1 MIINCLFIII
11 NGAAA
16 YLLLQGMKK
25 LIAVSEKRWKQA
37 VLWGSCWLL
46 LAMIIYLGDWA
57 NIVPTV
63 LFFLLVIR
71 AVCEGSIWKK
81 AAIGLMYS
89 STILS
94 FNVLRDNFVL
104 TTDVKWNHPTAC
116 MIIEGLLSLS
126 VALCLYLAIGK
137 YAPDREYHL
146 SDSLWKLILLLNAT
160 PFGIVLSVVLLTTTE
175 EERIWMKMP
184 DGFKG
189 YNILVLLL
197 LSLLSFIGLFQAVI
211 VLARQQQLEEQNM
224 LAEVNQSYY
233 AAMEE
238 QHFAIRRL
246 KHDLANHLAVAVTL
260 PEAQR
265 EAYIKSLMEDSAFSR
280 SLRYCADPIVNAVL
294 TVKEE
299 QMSRY
304 GIRLEARIDIPKEL
318 PFEKTDICALFSNAL
333 DNAGEACRRLPEA
346 QRDVRVKS
354 RARKGLFCLE
364 VTNPVEVVENRQ
376 SPQTGTARIRD
387 DNGGAHVFVGDRVEG
402 RWERG
407 KDRLPSTTKADKK
420 NHGFGLRSMKEIAE
434 RNHGAMEIRAEG
446 GRFEVFLYMPLEFS

>member
-1 MIINCLFIII
+1 MIINCFCIII

-25 LIAVSEKRWKQA
+25 LIVVSEKRWKQA

-46 LAMIIYLGDWA
+46 LAMIIYMGDWA
-57 NIVPTV
+57 NILPTV

-104 TTDVKWNHPTAC
+104 TTDVRWNHPAAC
-116 MIIEGLLSLS
+116 MIIEGFLSLFA
-126 VALCLYLAIGK
+126 ALCLYLAIGK

-146 SDSLWKLILLLNAT
+146 SDSLWKLLLLLNAT

-175 EERIWMKMP
+175 EERIWMEMP

-189 YNILVLLL
+189 YNILGLLL

-233 AAMEE
+233 AAMEQ

-265 EAYIKSLMEDSAFSR
+265 EDYIKSLMEDSAFGR
-280 SLRYCADPIVNAVL
+280 SLQYCADPVVNAVL

-346 QRDVRVKS
+346 AREVCVKS
-354 RARKGLFCLE
+354 RAQKGLFCLE
-364 VTNPVEVVENRQ
+364 VTNPVAGAQKNLRL
-376 SPQTGTARIRD
+376 QT
-387 DNGGAHVFVGDRVEG
+387 
-402 RWERG
+402 
-407 KDRLPSTTKADKK
+407 SKADKE
-420 NHGFGLRSMKEIAE
+420 NHGFGLRSMKEVVE

-446 GRFEVFLYMPLEFS
+446 ERFEVFLYMPLEI

>member
-1 MIINCLFIII
+1 MIINCFCIII

-25 LIAVSEKRWKQA
+25 LIVVSEKRWKQA

-46 LAMIIYLGDWA
+46 LAMIIYMGDWA
-57 NIVPTV
+57 NILPTV

-104 TTDVKWNHPTAC
+104 TTDVRWNHPTAC

-146 SDSLWKLILLLNAT
+146 SDSLWKLLLLLNAT
-160 PFGIVLSVVLLTTTE
+160 PFGIVLSIVLLTTTE
-175 EERIWMKMP
+175 EERIWMEMP
-184 DGFKG
+184 YGFKG

-233 AAMEE
+233 VVMEE

-280 SLRYCADPIVNAVL
+280 SLRYCADPVVNAVL

-299 QMSRY
+299 QMKRFSV
-304 GIRLEARIDIPKEL
+304 RLEVQIDILQEL

-333 DNAGEACRRLPEA
+333 DNAVEACRRLPEA
-346 QRDVRVKS
+346 QRYVRVKS

-376 SPQTGTARIRD
+376 SPQTGTARICD
-387 DNGGAHVFVGDRVEG
+387 DNGGAHVFVEDRVEG

-407 KDRLPSTTKADKK
+407 KDRLPPTTKADKE

-446 GRFEVFLYMPLEFS
+446 ERFEVFLYMPLG

>member
-1 MIINCLFIII
+1 MIINCFCIII

-25 LIAVSEKRWKQA
+25 LIVVSEKRWKQA

-46 LAMIIYLGDWA
+46 LAMIIYMGDWA
-57 NIVPTV
+57 NILPTV

-104 TTDVKWNHPTAC
+104 TVYVRHDHPVVC
-116 MIIEGLLSLS
+116 MIIAGFLSLFA
-126 VALCLYLAIGK
+126 ALCLYLPIRRH
-137 YAPDREYHL
+137 APDRAYHL
-146 SDSLWKLILLLNAT
+146 SDSLWKLLLLLNAT

-175 EERIWMKMP
+175 ERVWRAMP
-184 DGFKG
+184 YGFKG
-189 YNILVLLL
+189 YNILGLLL

-233 AAMEE
+233 AAMEQ

-265 EAYIKSLMEDSAFSR
+265 EDYIKSLMEDSAFGR
-280 SLRYCADPIVNAVL
+280 SLRYCADPVVNAVL

-333 DNAGEACRRLPEA
+333 DNAGEACRRLPETE
-346 QRDVRVKS
+346 REVSVKS
-354 RARKGLFCLE
+354 RAQKGLFCLE
-364 VTNPVEVVENRQ
+364 VTNPTVGAQKNLLL
-376 SPQTGTARIRD
+376 QT
-387 DNGGAHVFVGDRVEG
+387 
-402 RWERG
+402 
-407 KDRLPSTTKADKK
+407 SKADKE
-420 NHGFGLRSMKEIAE
+420 NHGFGLRSMKEVVE
-434 RNHGAMEIRAEG
+434 RNRGAMEIRVEG
-446 GRFEVFLYMPLEFS
+446 ERFEVFLYMPLEI

>member
-1 MIINCLFIII
+1 MIINCFFIII
-11 NGAAA
+11 NGVAA

-25 LIAVSEKRWKQA
+25 LIAVPKKRWKQA

-46 LAMIIYLGDWA
+46 LAMIIYMGDWA
-57 NIVPTV
+57 NILPTV

-81 AAIGLMYS
+81 AAIGLMYA

-104 TTDVKWNHPTAC
+104 TVYVRHDHPVVC
-116 MIIEGLLSLS
+116 MIIAGFLSLFA
-126 VALCLYLAIGK
+126 ALFLYLPIRRH
-137 YAPDREYHL
+137 APDRAYHL
-146 SDSLWKLILLLNAT
+146 SDSLWKLLLLLNAT

-175 EERIWMKMP
+175 EERIWMEMP

-189 YNILVLLL
+189 YNILGLLL

-233 AAMEE
+233 AAMEQ

-265 EAYIKSLMEDSAFSR
+265 EDYIKSLMEDSAFGR
-280 SLRYCADPIVNAVL
+280 SLQYCADPVVNAVL

-346 QRDVRVKS
+346 EREVSVKS
-354 RARKGLFCLE
+354 RAQKGLFCLE
-364 VTNPVEVVENRQ
+364 VTNPTVGAQKNLLL
-376 SPQTGTARIRD
+376 QT
-387 DNGGAHVFVGDRVEG
+387 
-402 RWERG
+402 
-407 KDRLPSTTKADKK
+407 SKADKE
-420 NHGFGLRSMKEIAE
+420 NHGFGLRSMKEVVE
-434 RNHGAMEIRAEG
+434 RNRGAMEIRVEG
-446 GRFEVFLYMPLEFS
+446 ERFEVFLYMPLEI

>member
-1 MIINCLFIII
+1 MIINCFFIII

-25 LIAVSEKRWKQA
+25 LIVVPKKRWKQA

-46 LAMIIYLGDWA
+46 LAMIIYMGDWA
-57 NIVPTV
+57 NILPTV

-71 AVCEGSIWKK
+71 AVCEGSVWKK
-81 AAIGLMYS
+81 AAIGLMYA

-104 TTDVKWNHPTAC
+104 TGYVRHDHPVVC
-116 MIIEGLLSLS
+116 MIIAGFLSLFA
-126 VALCLYLAIGK
+126 ALCLYLPIRRH
-137 YAPDREYHL
+137 APDRAYHL
-146 SDSLWKLILLLNAT
+146 SDSLWKLLLLLNAT

-175 EERIWMKMP
+175 EERIWMEMP

-189 YNILVLLL
+189 YNILGLLL

-233 AAMEE
+233 AAMEQ

-265 EAYIKSLMEDSAFSR
+265 EDYIKSLMEDSAFGR
-280 SLRYCADPIVNAVL
+280 SLQYCADPVVNAVL

-346 QRDVRVKS
+346 EREVSVKS
-354 RARKGLFCLE
+354 RAQKGLFCLE
-364 VTNPVEVVENRQ
+364 VTNPTVGAQKNLLL
-376 SPQTGTARIRD
+376 QT
-387 DNGGAHVFVGDRVEG
+387 
-402 RWERG
+402 
-407 KDRLPSTTKADKK
+407 SKADKE
-420 NHGFGLRSMKEIAE
+420 NHGFGLRSMKEVVE
-434 RNHGAMEIRAEG
+434 RNRGAMEIRVEG
-446 GRFEVFLYMPLEFS
+446 ERFEVFLYMPLEI

>member
-1 MIINCLFIII
+1 MIINCFFIII

-25 LIAVSEKRWKQA
+25 LIVVPKKRWKQA

-46 LAMIIYLGDWA
+46 LAMIIYMGDWA
-57 NIVPTV
+57 NILPTV

-81 AAIGLMYS
+81 AAIGLMYA

-94 FNVLRDNFVL
+94 FNVLRDNFIL
-104 TTDVKWNHPTAC
+104 TPEVKWNHPASC
-116 MIIEGLLSLS
+116 MIIEGFLSLFA
-126 VALCLYLAIGK
+126 ALCLYLAIGK

-146 SDSLWKLILLLNAT
+146 SDSLWKLLLLLNAT

-175 EERIWMKMP
+175 EERIWMEMP

-189 YNILVLLL
+189 YNILGLLL

-233 AAMEE
+233 AAMEQ

-265 EAYIKSLMEDSAFSR
+265 EDYIKSLMEDSAFGR
-280 SLRYCADPIVNAVL
+280 SLQYCADPVVNAVL

-346 QRDVRVKS
+346 EREVSVKS
-354 RARKGLFCLE
+354 RAQKGLFCLE
-364 VTNPVEVVENRQ
+364 VTNPTVGAQKNLLL
-376 SPQTGTARIRD
+376 QT
-387 DNGGAHVFVGDRVEG
+387 
-402 RWERG
+402 
-407 KDRLPSTTKADKK
+407 SKADKE
-420 NHGFGLRSMKEIAE
+420 NHGFGLRSMKEVVE
-434 RNHGAMEIRAEG
+434 RNRGAMEIRVEG
-446 GRFEVFLYMPLEFS
+446 ERFEVFLYMPLEI

>member
-94 FNVLRDNFVL
+94 FNVLWDNFVL

-260 PEAQR
+260 PETQR
-265 EAYIKSLMEDSAFSR
+265 EDYIKSLMEDSAFSR

-376 SPQTGTARIRD
+376 SPQTGTARICD
-387 DNGGAHVFVGDRVEG
+387 DNGGAHVFVEDRVEG

-407 KDRLPSTTKADKK
+407 KDRLPPTTKADKE

-446 GRFEVFLYMPLEFS
+446 GRFEVFLYMPLG

>member
-37 VLWGSCWLL
+37 VLWGSCLLL

-57 NIVPTV
+57 NILPTV

-104 TTDVKWNHPTAC
+104 TTDVRWNHPTAC

-146 SDSLWKLILLLNAT
+146 SDSLWKLLLLLNAT
-160 PFGIVLSVVLLTTTE
+160 PFGIVLSIVLLTTTE
-175 EERIWMKMP
+175 EERIWMEMP
-184 DGFKG
+184 YGFKG

-233 AAMEE
+233 VVMEE

-280 SLRYCADPIVNAVL
+280 SLRYCADPVVNAVL

-299 QMSRY
+299 QMKRFSV
-304 GIRLEARIDIPKEL
+304 RLEVQIDILQEL

-333 DNAGEACRRLPEA
+333 DNAVEACRRMVSSDRFIDLELSMISGMLLM
-346 QRDVRVKS
+346 VMVKN
-354 RARKGLFCLE
+354 LL
-364 VTNPVEVVENRQ
+364 
-376 SPQTGTARIRD
+376 
-387 DNGGAHVFVGDRVEG
+387 
-402 RWERG
+402 
-407 KDRLPSTTKADKK
+407 
-420 NHGFGLRSMKEIAE
+420 
-434 RNHGAMEIRAEG
+434 
-446 GRFEVFLYMPLEFS
+446 

>member
-57 NIVPTV
+57 NILPTV

-175 EERIWMKMP
+175 EERIWMEMP

-265 EAYIKSLMEDSAFSR
+265 EDYIKSLMEDSAFSR
-280 SLRYCADPIVNAVL
+280 SLRYCADPVVNAVL

-407 KDRLPSTTKADKK
+407 KDRLPSTTKADKE

-446 GRFEVFLYMPLEFS
+446 GRFEVFLYMPLG

>member
-57 NIVPTV
+57 NILPTV

-175 EERIWMKMP
+175 EERIWMEMP

-265 EAYIKSLMEDSAFSR
+265 EDYIKSLMEDSAFSR
-280 SLRYCADPIVNAVL
+280 SLRYCADPVVNAVL

-407 KDRLPSTTKADKK
+407 KDRLPSTTKADKE

-434 RNHGAMEIRAEG
+434 RNHGAMEIRAER

>member
-25 LIAVSEKRWKQA
+25 LIAVSEKRWKQV

-46 LAMIIYLGDWA
+46 WGMIIYLGDWA
-57 NIVPTV
+57 NILPTV
-63 LFFLLVIR
+63 LFFLLVIGV
-71 AVCEGSIWKK
+71 VCEGSIWKK
-81 AAIGLMYS
+81 ASIGMMYA

-104 TTDVKWNHPTAC
+104 TVDARCNHPAAC
-116 MIIEGLLSLS
+116 MIIEGFLSLFA
-126 VALCLYLAIGK
+126 ALCLYLLIRRN
-137 YAPDREYHL
+137 APDREYHL
-146 SDSLWKLILLLNAT
+146 SDSLWKLLLLLNAT
-160 PFGIVLSVVLLTTTE
+160 PFGIVLSVVLLTTE
-175 EERIWMKMP
+175 KERIWRAMP
-184 DGFKG
+184 YGFKG
-189 YNILVLLL
+189 YNILGLLL

-233 AAMEE
+233 AAMEQ

-299 QMSRY
+299 QMKRFSV
-304 GIRLEARIDIPKEL
+304 RLEVQIDILQEL

-333 DNAGEACRRLPEA
+333 DNATEACRCLPEA
-346 QRDVRVKS
+346 QRYVRVKS

-376 SPQTGTARIRD
+376 SPQTGTAGIRD
-387 DNGGAHVFVGDRVEG
+387 DNGEAYVFAGDREEG

-407 KDRLPSTTKADKK
+407 KDRLPPTTKADKE

-446 GRFEVFLYMPLEFS
+446 ERFEVFLYMPLELS

>member
-57 NIVPTV
+57 NILPTV

-175 EERIWMKMP
+175 EERIWMEMP

-265 EAYIKSLMEDSAFSR
+265 EDYIKSLMEDSAFSR
-280 SLRYCADPIVNAVL
+280 SLRYCADPVVNAVL

-376 SPQTGTARIRD
+376 SPQTGTARICD
-387 DNGGAHVFVGDRVEG
+387 DNGGAHVFVEDRVEG

-407 KDRLPSTTKADKK
+407 KDRLPPTTKADKE

>member
-37 VLWGSCWLL
+37 VLWGSCLLL

-57 NIVPTV
+57 NILPTV

-104 TTDVKWNHPTAC
+104 TTDVRWNHPTAC

-146 SDSLWKLILLLNAT
+146 SDSLWKLLLLLNAT
-160 PFGIVLSVVLLTTTE
+160 PFGIVLSIVLLTTTE
-175 EERIWMKMP
+175 EERIWMEMP
-184 DGFKG
+184 YGFKG

-233 AAMEE
+233 VVMEE

-280 SLRYCADPIVNAVL
+280 SLRYCADPVVNAVL

-299 QMSRY
+299 QMKRFSV
-304 GIRLEARIDIPKEL
+304 RLEVQIDILQEL
-318 PFEKTDICALFSNAL
+318 PF
-333 DNAGEACRRLPEA
+333 
-346 QRDVRVKS
+346 
-354 RARKGLFCLE
+354 
-364 VTNPVEVVENRQ
+364 
-376 SPQTGTARIRD
+376 
-387 DNGGAHVFVGDRVEG
+387 
-402 RWERG
+402 
-407 KDRLPSTTKADKK
+407 
-420 NHGFGLRSMKEIAE
+420 
-434 RNHGAMEIRAEG
+434 
-446 GRFEVFLYMPLEFS
+446 

>member
-1 MIINCLFIII
+1 MIINCFFIII

-25 LIAVSEKRWKQA
+25 LIAVPKKRWKQA

-46 LAMIIYLGDWA
+46 LAMIIYMGDWA
-57 NIVPTV
+57 NILPTV

-104 TTDVKWNHPTAC
+104 TTDVRWNHPTAC

-146 SDSLWKLILLLNAT
+146 SDSLWKLLLLLNAT
-160 PFGIVLSVVLLTTTE
+160 PFGIVLSIVLLTTTE
-175 EERIWMKMP
+175 EERIWMEMP
-184 DGFKG
+184 YGFKG

-233 AAMEE
+233 VVMEE

-280 SLRYCADPIVNAVL
+280 SLRYCADPVVNAVL

-299 QMSRY
+299 QMKRFSV
-304 GIRLEARIDIPKEL
+304 RLEVQIDILQEL

-333 DNAGEACRRLPEA
+333 DNAVEACRRLPEA
-346 QRDVRVKS
+346 QRYVRVKS

-376 SPQTGTARIRD
+376 SPQTGTARICD
-387 DNGGAHVFVGDRVEG
+387 DNGGAHVFVEDRVEG

-407 KDRLPSTTKADKK
+407 KDRLPPTTKADKE

-446 GRFEVFLYMPLEFS
+446 ERFEVFLYMPLG

>member
-1 MIINCLFIII
+1 MIINCFFIII

-25 LIAVSEKRWKQA
+25 LIVVPKKRWKQA

-46 LAMIIYLGDWA
+46 LAMIIYMGDWA
-57 NIVPTV
+57 NILPTV

-81 AAIGLMYS
+81 AAIGLMYA

-104 TTDVKWNHPTAC
+104 TGYVRHDHPVVC
-116 MIIEGLLSLS
+116 MIIAGFLSLFA
-126 VALCLYLAIGK
+126 ALCLYLPIRRH
-137 YAPDREYHL
+137 APDRAYHL
-146 SDSLWKLILLLNAT
+146 SDSLWKLLLLLNAT

-175 EERIWMKMP
+175 EERIWMEMP

-189 YNILVLLL
+189 YNILGLLL

-233 AAMEE
+233 AAMEQ

-265 EAYIKSLMEDSAFSR
+265 EDYIKSLMEDSAFGR
-280 SLRYCADPIVNAVL
+280 SLQYCADPVVNAVL

-346 QRDVRVKS
+346 EREVSVKS
-354 RARKGLFCLE
+354 RAQKGLFCLE
-364 VTNPVEVVENRQ
+364 VTNPTVGAQKNLLL
-376 SPQTGTARIRD
+376 QT
-387 DNGGAHVFVGDRVEG
+387 
-402 RWERG
+402 
-407 KDRLPSTTKADKK
+407 SKADKE
-420 NHGFGLRSMKEIAE
+420 NHGFGLRSMKEVVE
-434 RNHGAMEIRAEG
+434 RNRGAMEIRVEG
-446 GRFEVFLYMPLEFS
+446 ERFEVFLYMPLEI

>member
-1 MIINCLFIII
+1 MIINCFFIII

-25 LIAVSEKRWKQA
+25 LIAVPKKRWKQA

-46 LAMIIYLGDWA
+46 LAMIIYMGDWA
-57 NIVPTV
+57 NILPTV

-71 AVCEGSIWKK
+71 AVCEGSVWKK
-81 AAIGLMYS
+81 AAIGLMYA

-104 TTDVKWNHPTAC
+104 TGYVRHDHPVVC
-116 MIIEGLLSLS
+116 MIIAGFLSLFA
-126 VALCLYLAIGK
+126 ALCLYLPIRRH
-137 YAPDREYHL
+137 APDRAYHL
-146 SDSLWKLILLLNAT
+146 SDSLWKLLLLLNAT

-175 EERIWMKMP
+175 EERIWMEMP

-189 YNILVLLL
+189 YNILGLLL

-233 AAMEE
+233 AAMEQ

-265 EAYIKSLMEDSAFSR
+265 EDYIKSLMEDSAFGR
-280 SLRYCADPIVNAVL
+280 SLQYCADPVVNAVL

-346 QRDVRVKS
+346 EREVSVKS
-354 RARKGLFCLE
+354 RAQKGLFCLE
-364 VTNPVEVVENRQ
+364 VTNPTVGAQKNLLL
-376 SPQTGTARIRD
+376 QT
-387 DNGGAHVFVGDRVEG
+387 
-402 RWERG
+402 
-407 KDRLPSTTKADKK
+407 SKADKE
-420 NHGFGLRSMKEIAE
+420 NHGFGLRSMKEVVE
-434 RNHGAMEIRAEG
+434 RNRGAMEIRVEG
-446 GRFEVFLYMPLEFS
+446 ERFEVFLYMPLEI

>member
-25 LIAVSEKRWKQA
+25 LIAVSKKRWKQV

-57 NIVPTV
+57 NILPTV

-265 EAYIKSLMEDSAFSR
+265 EDYIKSLMEDSAFSR

-376 SPQTGTARIRD
+376 SPQTGTARICD
-387 DNGGAHVFVGDRVEG
+387 DNGGAHVFVEDRVEG

-407 KDRLPSTTKADKK
+407 KDRLPPTTKADKE

>member
-1 MIINCLFIII
+1 MDRQYDKAKMGKLMCVLFLLF
-11 NGAAA
+11 AAA

-25 LIAVSEKRWKQA
+25 LIVVSEKRWKQA

-46 LAMIIYLGDWA
+46 LAMIIYMGDWA
-57 NIVPTV
+57 NILPTV

-104 TTDVKWNHPTAC
+104 TVYVRHDHPVVC
-116 MIIEGLLSLS
+116 MIIAGFLSLFA
-126 VALCLYLAIGK
+126 ALCLYLPIRRH
-137 YAPDREYHL
+137 APDRAYHL
-146 SDSLWKLILLLNAT
+146 SDSLWKLLLLLNAT

-175 EERIWMKMP
+175 ERVWRAMP
-184 DGFKG
+184 YGFKG
-189 YNILVLLL
+189 YNILGLLL

-233 AAMEE
+233 AAMEQ

-265 EAYIKSLMEDSAFSR
+265 EDYIKSLMEDSAFGR
-280 SLRYCADPIVNAVL
+280 SLQYCADPVVNAVL

-346 QRDVRVKS
+346 AREVCVKS
-354 RARKGLFCLE
+354 RAQKGLFCLE
-364 VTNPVEVVENRQ
+364 VTNPVAGAQKNLRL
-376 SPQTGTARIRD
+376 QT
-387 DNGGAHVFVGDRVEG
+387 
-402 RWERG
+402 
-407 KDRLPSTTKADKK
+407 SKADKE
-420 NHGFGLRSMKEIAE
+420 NHGFGLRSMKEVVE

-446 GRFEVFLYMPLEFS
+446 ERFEVFLYMPLEI

>member
-1 MIINCLFIII
+1 MIINCFFIIT

-25 LIAVSEKRWKQA
+25 LIVVPKKRWKQA

-46 LAMIIYLGDWA
+46 LAMIIYMGDWA
-57 NIVPTV
+57 NILPTV

-81 AAIGLMYS
+81 AAIGLMYA

-104 TTDVKWNHPTAC
+104 TTDVRWNHPAAC
-116 MIIEGLLSLS
+116 MIIEGFLSLFA
-126 VALCLYLAIGK
+126 ALCLYLAIGK

-146 SDSLWKLILLLNAT
+146 SDSLWKLLLLLNAT

-175 EERIWMKMP
+175 EERIWMEMP

-189 YNILVLLL
+189 YNILGLLL

-233 AAMEE
+233 AAMEQ

-280 SLRYCADPIVNAVL
+280 SLRYCADPVVNAVL

-299 QMSRY
+299 QMKRFSV
-304 GIRLEARIDIPKEL
+304 RLEVQIDILQEL

-333 DNAGEACRRLPEA
+333 DNAVEACRRLPEA
-346 QRDVRVKS
+346 QRYVRVKS

-376 SPQTGTARIRD
+376 SPQTGTARICD
-387 DNGGAHVFVGDRVEG
+387 DNGGAHVFVEDRVEG

-407 KDRLPSTTKADKK
+407 KDRLPPTTKADKE

-446 GRFEVFLYMPLEFS
+446 ERFEVFLYMPLG

>member
-1 MIINCLFIII
+1 MIINCFFIII

-25 LIAVSEKRWKQA
+25 LIAVPKKRWKQA

-46 LAMIIYLGDWA
+46 LAMIIYMGDWA
-57 NIVPTV
+57 NILPTV

-71 AVCEGSIWKK
+71 AVCEGSVWKK
-81 AAIGLMYS
+81 AAIGLMYA

-104 TTDVKWNHPTAC
+104 TGYVRHDHPVVC
-116 MIIEGLLSLS
+116 MIIAGFLSLFA
-126 VALCLYLAIGK
+126 ALCLYLPIRRH
-137 YAPDREYHL
+137 APDRAYHL
-146 SDSLWKLILLLNAT
+146 SDSLWKLLLLLNAT

-175 EERIWMKMP
+175 EERIWMEMP

-189 YNILVLLL
+189 YNILGLLL

-233 AAMEE
+233 AAMEQ

-265 EAYIKSLMEDSAFSR
+265 EDYIKSLMEDSAFGR
-280 SLRYCADPIVNAVL
+280 SLRYCADPVVNAVL

-333 DNAGEACRRLPEA
+333 DNAGEACRRLPETE
-346 QRDVRVKS
+346 REVSVKS
-354 RARKGLFCLE
+354 RAQKGLFCLE
-364 VTNPVEVVENRQ
+364 VTNPTVGAQKNLLL
-376 SPQTGTARIRD
+376 QT
-387 DNGGAHVFVGDRVEG
+387 
-402 RWERG
+402 
-407 KDRLPSTTKADKK
+407 SKADKE
-420 NHGFGLRSMKEIAE
+420 NHGFGLRSMKEVVE
-434 RNHGAMEIRAEG
+434 RNRGAMEIRVEG
-446 GRFEVFLYMPLEFS
+446 ERFEVFLYMPLEI

>member
-1 MIINCLFIII
+1 MIINCFFIIT

-25 LIAVSEKRWKQA
+25 LIVVPKKRWKQA

-46 LAMIIYLGDWA
+46 LAMIIYMGDWA
-57 NIVPTV
+57 NILPTV

-81 AAIGLMYS
+81 AAIGLMYA

-104 TTDVKWNHPTAC
+104 TTDVRWNHPAAC
-116 MIIEGLLSLS
+116 MIIEGFLSLFA
-126 VALCLYLAIGK
+126 ALCLYLAIGK

-146 SDSLWKLILLLNAT
+146 SDSLWKLLLLLNAT

-175 EERIWMKMP
+175 EERIWMEMP

-189 YNILVLLL
+189 YNILGLLL

-233 AAMEE
+233 AAMEQ

-265 EAYIKSLMEDSAFSR
+265 EDYIKSLMEDSAFGR
-280 SLRYCADPIVNAVL
+280 SLRYCADPVVNAVL

-346 QRDVRVKS
+346 EREVSVKS
-354 RARKGLFCLE
+354 RAQKGLFCLE
-364 VTNPVEVVENRQ
+364 VTNPTVGAQKNLLL
-376 SPQTGTARIRD
+376 QT
-387 DNGGAHVFVGDRVEG
+387 
-402 RWERG
+402 
-407 KDRLPSTTKADKK
+407 SKADKE
-420 NHGFGLRSMKEIAE
+420 NHGFGLRSMKEVAE
-434 RNHGAMEIRAEG
+434 RWRSGWKGSALRCFCICRW
-446 GRFEVFLYMPLEFS
+446 RFEKYYIHLSHLGVLIS

>member
-46 LAMIIYLGDWA
+46 LAMIIYMGDWA
-57 NIVPTV
+57 NILPTV

-104 TTDVKWNHPTAC
+104 TTDVRWNHPTAC

-137 YAPDREYHL
+137 YAPDRQYHL
-146 SDSLWKLILLLNAT
+146 SDSLWKLLLLLNAT
-160 PFGIVLSVVLLTTTE
+160 PFGIVLSIVLLTTTE
-175 EERIWMKMP
+175 EERIWMEMP

-189 YNILVLLL
+189 YNILGLLL

-233 AAMEE
+233 AAMEQ

-260 PEAQR
+260 PEALR
-265 EAYIKSLMEDSAFSR
+265 EAYIKSLREDSAFSR
-280 SLRYCADPIVNAVL
+280 SLRYCADPVVNAVL

-299 QMSRY
+299 QMKRFSV
-304 GIRLEARIDIPKEL
+304 RLEVQIDILQEL

-333 DNAGEACRRLPEA
+333 DNAVEACRRLPEA
-346 QRDVRVKS
+346 QRYVRVKS

-376 SPQTGTARIRD
+376 SPQTGTARICD
-387 DNGGAHVFVGDRVEG
+387 DNGGAHVFVEDRVEG

-407 KDRLPSTTKADKK
+407 KDRLPPTTKADKE

-446 GRFEVFLYMPLEFS
+446 ERFEVFLYMPLG

>member
-1 MIINCLFIII
+1 MIINCFFIII

-25 LIAVSEKRWKQA
+25 LIVVPKKRWKQA

-46 LAMIIYLGDWA
+46 LAMIIYMGDWA
-57 NIVPTV
+57 NILPTV

-81 AAIGLMYS
+81 AAIGLMYA

-94 FNVLRDNFVL
+94 FNVLRDNFIL
-104 TTDVKWNHPTAC
+104 TPEVKWNHPASC
-116 MIIEGLLSLS
+116 MIIEGLLSLF
-126 VALCLYLAIGK
+126 VALCLYLVIGK

-146 SDSLWKLILLLNAT
+146 SDSLWKLLLLLNAT

-175 EERIWMKMP
+175 EERIWMEMP

-189 YNILVLLL
+189 YNILGLLL

-233 AAMEE
+233 AAMEQ

-265 EAYIKSLMEDSAFSR
+265 EDYIKSLMEDSAFGR
-280 SLRYCADPIVNAVL
+280 SLQYCADPVVNAVL

-346 QRDVRVKS
+346 EREVSVKS
-354 RARKGLFCLE
+354 RAQKGLFCLE
-364 VTNPVEVVENRQ
+364 VTNPTVGAQKNLLL
-376 SPQTGTARIRD
+376 QT
-387 DNGGAHVFVGDRVEG
+387 
-402 RWERG
+402 
-407 KDRLPSTTKADKK
+407 SKADKE
-420 NHGFGLRSMKEIAE
+420 NHGFGLRSMKEVVE
-434 RNHGAMEIRAEG
+434 RNRGAMEIRVEG
-446 GRFEVFLYMPLEFS
+446 ERFEVFLYMPLEI

>member
-1 MIINCLFIII
+1 MIINCFFIII
-11 NGAAA
+11 NGVAA

-37 VLWGSCWLL
+37 VLLGSCWLL
-46 LAMIIYLGDWA
+46 WVMIIYLGDWA
-57 NIVPTV
+57 NILPTV

-94 FNVLRDNFVL
+94 FNVLRDNFIL
-104 TTDVKWNHPTAC
+104 TPEVRWNHPAAC
-116 MIIEGLLSLS
+116 MIIEGLLSLF
-126 VALCLYLAIGK
+126 VALCLYLVIGK

-146 SDSLWKLILLLNAT
+146 SDSLWKLLLLLNAT
-160 PFGIVLSVVLLTTTE
+160 PFGIVLSVVLLTTME
-175 EERIWMKMP
+175 EERIWMEMP

-189 YNILVLLL
+189 YNILGLLL

-233 AAMEE
+233 AAMEQ

-265 EAYIKSLMEDSAFSR
+265 EDYIKSLMEDSAFGR
-280 SLRYCADPIVNAVL
+280 SLQYCADPVVNAVL

-346 QRDVRVKS
+346 EREVSVKS
-354 RARKGLFCLE
+354 RAQKGLFCLE
-364 VTNPVEVVENRQ
+364 VTNPTVGAQKNLLL
-376 SPQTGTARIRD
+376 QT
-387 DNGGAHVFVGDRVEG
+387 
-402 RWERG
+402 
-407 KDRLPSTTKADKK
+407 SKADKE
-420 NHGFGLRSMKEIAE
+420 NHGFGLRSMKEVVE
-434 RNHGAMEIRAEG
+434 RNRGAMEIRVEG
-446 GRFEVFLYMPLEFS
+446 ERFEVFLYMPLEI

>member
-1 MIINCLFIII
+1 MILNCLFIII

-25 LIAVSEKRWKQA
+25 LIAVSKKRWKQV

-94 FNVLRDNFVL
+94 FNVLRDNFVF
-104 TTDVKWNHPTAC
+104 TTDVRWNYPAAC

-175 EERIWMKMP
+175 EERIWMEMP

-265 EAYIKSLMEDSAFSR
+265 EDYIKSLMEDSAFSR

-387 DNGGAHVFVGDRVEG
+387 DNGEVHVFVGDRVEG

-407 KDRLPSTTKADKK
+407 KDRLPPTIKADKE

-434 RNHGAMEIRAEG
+434 RNHGAMEIKAEG

>member
-37 VLWGSCWLL
+37 VLWGSCLLL

-57 NIVPTV
+57 NILPTV

-104 TTDVKWNHPTAC
+104 TTDVRWNHPTAC

-265 EAYIKSLMEDSAFSR
+265 EDYIKSLMEDSAFSR

-333 DNAGEACRRLPEA
+333 DNAVEACRRLPEA
-346 QRDVRVKS
+346 QRYVRVKS

-376 SPQTGTARIRD
+376 SPQTGTARICD
-387 DNGGAHVFVGDRVEG
+387 DNGGAHVFVEDRVEG

-407 KDRLPSTTKADKK
+407 KDRLPPTTKADKE

-446 GRFEVFLYMPLEFS
+446 GRFEVFLYMPLG

>member
-57 NIVPTV
+57 NILPTV

-260 PEAQR
+260 PETQR
-265 EAYIKSLMEDSAFSR
+265 EEYIKSLMEDSAFSR

-376 SPQTGTARIRD
+376 SPQTGTARICD

-407 KDRLPSTTKADKK
+407 KDRLPSTTKADKE

-434 RNHGAMEIRAEG
+434 RNHGAMEIRAER

>member
-260 PEAQR
+260 PETQR
-265 EAYIKSLMEDSAFSR
+265 EDYIKSLMEDSAFSR

-376 SPQTGTARIRD
+376 SPQTGTARICD
-387 DNGGAHVFVGDRVEG
+387 DNGGAHVFVEDRVEG

-407 KDRLPSTTKADKK
+407 KDRLPPTTKADKE

>member
-57 NIVPTV
+57 NILPTV

-175 EERIWMKMP
+175 EERIWMEMP

-265 EAYIKSLMEDSAFSR
+265 EDYIKSLMEDSAFSR
-280 SLRYCADPIVNAVL
+280 SLRYCADPVVNAVL

-333 DNAGEACRRLPEA
+333 DNAAEACRHLPEA
-346 QRDVRVKS
+346 RRYVRVKS
-354 RARKGLFCLE
+354 RAKKGLFCLE
-364 VTNPVEVVENRQ
+364 VTNPMKAAEENVQ
-376 SPQTGTARIRD
+376 SNRMGKEGIHGGEKRISDSDMEERHREKERDCLPQ
-387 DNGGAHVFVGDRVEG
+387 
-402 RWERG
+402 
-407 KDRLPSTTKADKK
+407 TTKADKE
-420 NHGFGLRSMKEIAE
+420 NHGFGLRSMKEIVE
-434 RNHGAMEIRAEG
+434 RNGGAMEVRAEG
-446 GRFEVFLYMPLEFS
+446 ERFEVFLYMPLG

>member
-1 MIINCLFIII
+1 MIINCFFIIINGI

-25 LIAVSEKRWKQA
+25 LIAVPKKRWKQA

-46 LAMIIYLGDWA
+46 LAMIIYMGDWA
-57 NIVPTV
+57 NILPTV

-81 AAIGLMYS
+81 ATIGLMYS

-94 FNVLRDNFVL
+94 FNVLRDNFIL
-104 TTDVKWNHPTAC
+104 TPEVRCNHPASC
-116 MIIEGLLSLS
+116 MIIEGLLSLF
-126 VALCLYLAIGK
+126 VALCLYLVIGK

-146 SDSLWKLILLLNAT
+146 SDSLWKLLLLLNAT
-160 PFGIVLSVVLLTTTE
+160 PFGIVLSVVLLTTG
-175 EERIWMKMP
+175 EERIWMEMP

-189 YNILVLLL
+189 YNILGLLL

-233 AAMEE
+233 AAMEQ

-260 PEAQR
+260 PEAER
-265 EAYIKSLMEDSAFSR
+265 EVS
-280 SLRYCADPIVNAVL
+280 
-294 TVKEE
+294 
-299 QMSRY
+299 
-304 GIRLEARIDIPKEL
+304 
-318 PFEKTDICALFSNAL
+318 
-333 DNAGEACRRLPEA
+333 
-346 QRDVRVKS
+346 VKS
-354 RARKGLFCLE
+354 RAQKGLFCLE
-364 VTNPVEVVENRQ
+364 VTNPVAGEQKNLRL
-376 SPQTGTARIRD
+376 QT
-387 DNGGAHVFVGDRVEG
+387 
-402 RWERG
+402 
-407 KDRLPSTTKADKK
+407 SKADKE
-420 NHGFGLRSMKEIAE
+420 NHGFGLRSMKEVVE

-446 GRFEVFLYMPLEFS
+446 ERFEVFLYMPLEFCGR

>member
-1 MIINCLFIII
+1 MIINCFCIII

-25 LIAVSEKRWKQA
+25 FIVVSEKRWKQA

-46 LAMIIYLGDWA
+46 LAMIIYMGDWA
-57 NIVPTV
+57 NILPTV

-104 TTDVKWNHPTAC
+104 TVYVRHDHPVVC
-116 MIIEGLLSLS
+116 MIIAGFLSLFA
-126 VALCLYLAIGK
+126 ALCLYLPIRRH
-137 YAPDREYHL
+137 APDRAYHL
-146 SDSLWKLILLLNAT
+146 SDSLWKLLLLLNAT

-175 EERIWMKMP
+175 EERIWMEMP

-189 YNILVLLL
+189 YNILGLLL

-233 AAMEE
+233 AAMEQ

-265 EAYIKSLMEDSAFSR
+265 EDYIKSLMEDSAFSR

-333 DNAGEACRRLPEA
+333 DNAAEACRRLPEA
-346 QRDVRVKS
+346 QRDVHVKS

-407 KDRLPSTTKADKK
+407 KDRLPPTTKADKE

-446 GRFEVFLYMPLEFS
+446 GRFEVFLYMPLG

>member
-1 MIINCLFIII
+1 MIINCFFIII

-37 VLWGSCWLL
+37 VLLGSCWLL
-46 LAMIIYLGDWA
+46 WVMIIYLGDWA
-57 NIVPTV
+57 NILPTV

-81 AAIGLMYS
+81 AAIGLMYA
-89 STILS
+89 STVLS

-104 TTDVKWNHPTAC
+104 TVYVRHDHPEVC
-116 MIIEGLLSLS
+116 MIVEGLLSLFA
-126 VALCLYLAIGK
+126 ALCLYLPISRH
-137 YAPDREYHL
+137 APDRSYHL
-146 SDSLWKLILLLNAT
+146 SDSLWKLLLLLNAT

-175 EERIWMKMP
+175 ERVWRAMP
-184 DGFKG
+184 YGFKG
-189 YNILVLLL
+189 YNILGLLL

-233 AAMEE
+233 AAMEQ

-265 EAYIKSLMEDSAFSR
+265 EDYIKSLMEDSAFGR
-280 SLRYCADPIVNAVL
+280 SLRYCADPVVNAVL

-318 PFEKTDICALFSNAL
+318 PFEKTDICALFSNVL

-346 QRDVRVKS
+346 EREVCVKS
-354 RARKGLFCLE
+354 RAQKGLFCLE
-364 VTNPVEVVENRQ
+364 VTNPVAGAQKNLRL
-376 SPQTGTARIRD
+376 QT
-387 DNGGAHVFVGDRVEG
+387 
-402 RWERG
+402 
-407 KDRLPSTTKADKK
+407 SKADKE
-420 NHGFGLRSMKEIAE
+420 NHGFGLRSMKEVVE

-446 GRFEVFLYMPLEFS
+446 ERFEVFLYMPLEI